1 MKNTLVIHVFFIIF
15 FSSIIISSIM
25 NTVEGFDSAA
35 GSPAPVGSVPTAPVP
50 APAPAAP
57 VAAPAPV
64 GGGDVNYKLGQL
76 TTTVDNLQTRVDTMD
91 KTMTTFGPILKK
103 NKTENDQNSKAIV
116 KLNEPPP
123 KP

>member
-1 MKNTLVIHVFFIIF
+1 
-15 FSSIIISSIM
+15 M
-25 NTVEGFDSAA
+25 NTVEGFDTAAA
-35 GSPAPVGSVPTAPVP
+35 GSPAPTAPAPTAPVPTAPV
-50 APAPAAP
+50 APAAP
-57 VAAPAPV
+57 AAAPAPV

-103 NKTENDQNSKAIV
+103 NQTENDQNSKAIV
-116 KLNEPPP
+116 KLKEPPP

>member
-50 APAPAAP
+50 APAP

>member
-25 NTVEGFDSAA
+25 NTVEGFDTAAA
-35 GSPAPVGSVPTAPVP
+35 GSPAPTAPVPTAPAA
-50 APAPAAP
+50 APA
-57 VAAPAPV
+57 AAPAPV

-103 NKTENDQNSKAIV
+103 NQTENDQNSKAIV
-116 KLNEPPP
+116 KLKEPPP